1 MALPPQPWSCGC
13 SMFCCELPIG
23 VEHLHIK
30 IGLDIFLD
38 INVLWFEFRQ
48 ILFLLLEL
56 SGDGLVSMQIV
67 MMSFDNFGVV
77 SFDVDL

>member
-13 SMFCCELPIG
+13 SMFGCELPIG

>member
-1 MALPPQPWSCGC
+1 
-13 SMFCCELPIG
+13 MFGCELPIG